1 MISVMPSKAP
11 ILYPGQSRMLR
22 ELGQRLREARLR
34 RRFTVTQVA
43 ERAGVSRPTLNK
55 VEHGDAAVTL
65 GTYLRVLSVL
75 GLERT
80 LDLVAADDPVG
91 RRLQDA
97 ELSMPRRSTK
107 RKSAVPA
114 PSSSTNVSSTD
125 VSSHDESKNKPGES
139 T

>member
-1 MISVMPSKAP
+1 MPSKSP
-11 ILYPGQSRMLR
+11 LLYPGQARMLS

-55 VEHGDAAVTL
+55 VERGDAAVTL
-65 GTYLRVLSVL
+65 GTYLRVLTVL
-75 GLERT
+75 GLERH
-80 LDLVAADDPVG
+80 LDLVAADDPLG

-97 ELSMPRRSTK
+97 ELHVPRRAPK
-107 RKSAVPA
+107 RKASVPA
-114 PSSSTNVSSTD
+114 PSVSNVESG
-125 VSSHDESKNKPGES
+125 DEQEES